1 MALLSPGV
9 EVVEKDM
16 SLTVSTAGSS
26 FGAYVGAFK
35 KGEANKVK
43 LITNET
49 QLKNIFGAPDN
60 STYKDFFTCAH
71 FLKYTDS
78 LWVVRAVDDT
88 FNVKTEVEATT
99 ANNLD
104 NQDNKVTFNDISKL
118 KVGAKY
124 SFKEDGENIYTIKSI
139 DTPSNSAIFVE
150 EITDT
155 IRLGTKIYRR
165 ECTTNAFC
173 EIQKDGEQAITTDE
187 VTAELIA
194 NEEDFSFVLPS
205 ISFTADESKLKFI
218 AKDAGMVGN
227 SLSVAIATPTDFE
240 NNEEFK
246 KGITVNSLFQYA
258 PVDKQFAVI
267 VLENDK
273 IVETFIVSIDP
284 SEVNEYNKS
293 VFCETVINKKSSYIY
308 VKCNTTSDDMPNSA
322 LDSKIVKLKFGKD
335 GAPSKANLAS
345 ALEYLADPETIDVDI
360 VLANEQ
366 IKTQCIEFAEKRAD
380 CICYLGMDEDQV
392 VGLKADKV
400 IENVVKA
407 RQALSNTKFATLI
420 DNYIQVYDKYNDKDR
435 WLAPVGY
442 AAGLRAFINNKD
454 GHWFASAGLDNGQL
468 TGVTKIAYSPNN
480 AQRDQ
485 LYKNDINPVVNFPG
499 QGIVLWGQ
507 KTLYGKP
514 SVFDRVN
521 VRMLFNYLERTIAKS
536 AKYVIFTQNDE
547 IQRNLFI
554 SLIDPVLAQV
564 KTRRGIDDYKIVCD
578 STNNTPL
585 VVSNN
590 QFVADILIKPTY
602 VTEFITLNFVAVGAT
617 LSFDEVIGAV

>member
-1 MALLSPGV
+1 MALNSPGV
-9 EVVEKDM
+9 EVIEKDM

-35 KGEANKVK
+35 KGEANKVT

-60 STYKDFFTCAH
+60 QTYKDFFTCAH

-88 FNVKTEVEATT
+88 LNVKEQVEATQ
-99 ANNLD
+99 ANSLD
-104 NQDNKVTFNDISKL
+104 KQDNKVTFNDVTKL

-124 SFKEDGENIYTIKSI
+124 SFKEDGENIYTIASI
-139 DTPSNSAIFVE
+139 DTASNSAIFEE

-155 IRLGTKIYRR
+155 IRLATKIFRR
-165 ECTTNAFC
+165 SGTTNAFC
-173 EIQKDGEQAITTDE
+173 EIQKEGSLAITSDE
-187 VTAELIA
+187 VSAELITNA
-194 NEEDFSFVLPS
+194 EDFSFKKNS
-205 ISFTADESKLKFI
+205 ISLTSDEVKLKFV
-218 AKDAGMVGN
+218 ARDSGMVGN
-227 SLSVAIATPTDFE
+227 SISVAIATPDDFT
-240 NNEEFK
+240 NNAELK
-246 KGITVNSLFQYA
+246 TGISVNSLFQYY
-258 PVDKQFAVI
+258 PVGKQFAVI
-267 VLENDK
+267 VLENGK
-273 IVETFIVSIDP
+273 VAETFLVSADP
-284 SEVNEYNKS
+284 QEVNDYNKS
-293 VFCETVINKKSSYIY
+293 IYCEDVINRTSSLVYI
-308 VKCNTTSDDMPNSA
+308 KCNTAITDAPASC

-345 ALEYLADPETIDVDI
+345 ALDYLADPETIDVDI
-360 VLANEQ
+360 VLANET
-366 IKTQCIEFAEKRAD
+366 IKTQCIEFTEKRAD
-380 CICYLGMDEDQV
+380 CICYVGMDEEQI
-392 VGLKADKV
+392 VGLKPEKIV
-400 IENVVKA
+400 ENSIKA
-407 RQALSNTKFATLI
+407 RQTLSNTKFASLV

-435 WLAPVGY
+435 WLSPVGY
-442 AAGLRAFINNKD
+442 VAGLRASVNNAN
-454 GHWFASAGLDNGQL
+454 GYWFASAGLDYGQL
-468 TGVTKIAYSPNN
+468 SGVSKIAYSPNN

-485 LYKNDINPVVNFPG
+485 LYKSDINPVVSFPN

-536 AKYVIFTQNDE
+536 AKYVVFTQNDE

-564 KTRRGIDDYKIVCD
+564 KTRRGIDDYKIICD
-578 STNNTPL
+578 TTNNTPL

-590 QFVADILIKPTY
+590 QFIADILIKPTY